1 MSRLLLKGGRLVD
14 PASRHD
20 GTADVLVED
29 GRVVE
34 VGGGLDATGAE
45 VVDCDGLVVCPG
57 LVDLHVHLR
66 EPGRED
72 AETIETGSRAAALGG
87 YTAVCPMP
95 NTDPVADNAGVV
107 EMVAARGREV
117 GLVDVF
123 PVGAVTL
130 GQRGSELAEL
140 GAMARSAARVDCFS
154 DDGRPIR
161 EARLLRLA
169 LEYARAF
176 DAVIADHAE
185 DASLTDGAQM
195 HEGEVSAV
203 LGLAGW
209 PAAAEEMVVAR
220 DLLLAELTG
229 GRLHLC
235 HVSTAGAVELVRA
248 ARARGVRVTAEAT
261 PHHFTLTDEAAR
273 SYDPVFKVNPP
284 LREKADVEAVRL
296 GLADGTLDAIATDH
310 APHARE
316 DKEVEWATAPPGMLG
331 LETALAVTLTEL
343 VGDPGA
349 GAREPHPPIP
359 GPGTGEPHPPIPTPG
374 TREPH
379 HRPIPGPPNREGSPA
394 PEGTAPAVHSPA
406 GGRVPEAVH
415 SPSGYLDLATA
426 VERLTAGPARCR
438 RVPGHGGPVAPG
450 APANLA
456 VFDPGA
462 TWTVDRARLAS
473 RARNTPFHGRR
484 LRGRVV
490 HTLLRGVFTVRDGR
504 ATR

>member
-1 MSRLLLKGGRLVD
+1 MSQRTLLRGGRLVD
-14 PASRHD
+14 PASGHD
-20 GTADVLVED
+20 GVADVLLD
-29 GRVVE
+29 GAVVAE
-34 VGGGLDATGAE
+34 VGPGLEAAGAKQ
-45 VVDCDGLVVCPG
+45 VDCGGLVVCPG
-57 LVDLHVHLR
+57 FVDLHVHLR

-107 EMVAARGREV
+107 EMVAARGRQV

-130 GQRGSELAEL
+130 GQRGVELAEL
-140 GAMARSAARVDCFS
+140 GAMARSAAAVDCFS
-154 DDGRPIR
+154 DDGHPIR

-176 DAVIADHAE
+176 DAVVADHAE

-195 HEGEVSAV
+195 HEGEVSAT

-235 HVSTAGAVELVRA
+235 HVSTGGAVELVRA
-248 ARARGVRVTAEAT
+248 AKARGVRVTAEAA
-261 PHHFTLTDEAAR
+261 PQHFTLTDDTVR

-284 LREKADVEAVRL
+284 LREKADVEAVRQ

-316 DKEVEWATAPPGMLG
+316 DKEVEWSAAPPGMLG
-331 LETALAVTLTEL
+331 LETALGLAVAEL
-343 VGDPGA
+343 VGP
-349 GAREPHPPIP
+349 
-359 GPGTGEPHPPIPTPG
+359 
-374 TREPH
+374 
-379 HRPIPGPPNREGSPA
+379 
-394 PEGTAPAVHSPA
+394 
-406 GGRVPEAVH
+406 
-415 SPSGYLDLATA
+415 GYLELPAA
-426 VERLTAGPARCR
+426 IERLTAGPARCR
-438 RVPGHGGPVAPG
+438 RLPGHGGPVTPG
-450 APANLA
+450 APANLT
-456 VFDPGA
+456 VLDPA
-462 TWTVDRARLAS
+462 ARWTVDRARLAS
-473 RARNTPFHGRR
+473 RARNTPFHGRE
-484 LRGRVV
+484 LTGRVV
-490 HTLLRGVFTVRDGR
+490 HTLLRGAFTVRDGKAQR
-504 ATR
+504 

>member
-1 MSRLLLKGGRLVD
+1 MKRTLLRGGRLVD
-14 PASRHD
+14 PASGHD
-20 GTADVLVED
+20 GVADVLLD
-29 GRVVE
+29 GAVVAE
-34 VGGGLDATGAE
+34 VGPGLEAAGAKQ
-45 VVDCDGLVVCPG
+45 VDCGGLVVCPG
-57 LVDLHVHLR
+57 FVDLHVHLR

-123 PVGAVTL
+123 PVGAVTV
-130 GQRGSELAEL
+130 GRRGAELAEL
-140 GAMARSAARVDCFS
+140 GAMARSAAAVDCFS
-154 DDGRPIR
+154 DDGNPIR

-195 HEGEVSAV
+195 HEGEASAM

-229 GRLHLC
+229 GRVHLC
-235 HVSTAGAVELVRA
+235 HLSTGGAVELVRA
-248 ARARGVRVTAEAT
+248 AKARGVRVTAEAA
-261 PHHFTLTDEAAR
+261 PHHFTLTDDAVR

-284 LREKADVEAVRL
+284 LREKADVEAVRQ
-296 GLADGTLDAIATDH
+296 GLADGTIDAIATDH

-316 DKEVEWATAPPGMLG
+316 DKEVEWPAAPPGMLG
-331 LETALAVTLTEL
+331 LETALGLTLTEL
-343 VGDPGA
+343 V
-349 GAREPHPPIP
+349 
-359 GPGTGEPHPPIPTPG
+359 
-374 TREPH
+374 
-379 HRPIPGPPNREGSPA
+379 A
-394 PEGTAPAVHSPA
+394 P
-406 GGRVPEAVH
+406 
-415 SPSGYLDLATA
+415 GYLDLPAA

-438 RVPGHGGPVAPG
+438 RLPGHGGPVTPG
-450 APANLA
+450 APANLT
-456 VFDPGA
+456 VLDPA
-462 TWTVDRARLAS
+462 ARWTVDRAKLAS
-473 RARNTPFHGRR
+473 RARNTPFHGRE
-484 LRGRVV
+484 LTGRVV
-490 HTLLRGVFTVRDGR
+490 HTLLRGAFTVRDGKAQR
-504 ATR
+504 

>member
-1 MSRLLLKGGRLVD
+1 MVD
-14 PASRHD
+14 PATRHD
-20 GTADVLVED
+20 GVADVLVDD

-34 VGGGLDATGAE
+34 VGPGLEAAGAE
-45 VVDCDGLVVCPG
+45 VVDCDGLVACPG

-130 GQRGSELAEL
+130 GQRGVELAEL

-154 DDGRPIR
+154 DDGLPIR

-169 LEYARAF
+169 LEYTRAF

-195 HEGEVSAV
+195 HEGEVSAM

-235 HVSTAGAVELVRA
+235 HVSTGGAVELVRA
-248 ARARGVRVTAEAT
+248 AKARGVRVTAEAA

-284 LREKADVEAVRL
+284 LREKADVEAVRQ

-316 DKEVEWATAPPGMLG
+316 DKEVEWAAAPPGMLG
-331 LETALAVTLTEL
+331 LQTALALSLTEL
-343 VGDPGA
+343 VGQADPERSVQTGA
-349 GAREPHPPIP
+349 G
-359 GPGTGEPHPPIPTPG
+359 GD
-374 TREPH
+374 TRP
-379 HRPIPGPPNREGSPA
+379 
-394 PEGTAPAVHSPA
+394 
-406 GGRVPEAVH
+406 
-415 SPSGYLDLATA
+415 GYLDLPTV

-438 RVPGHGGPVAPG
+438 RLPGHGGPVAPG

-456 VFDPGA
+456 VFDPVA
-462 TWTVDRARLAS
+462 AWTVDRAKLAS
-473 RARNTPFHGRR
+473 RAHNTPFHGRQ

-490 HTLLRGVFTVRDGR
+490 HTLLRGSFTVRDGQAQR
-504 ATR
+504 

>member
-14 PASRHD
+14 PASGHD
-20 GTADVLVED
+20 GPADVLVDD
-29 GRVVE
+29 GRVAE
-34 VGGGLDATGAE
+34 VGPELDATGAE
-45 VVDCDGLVVCPG
+45 VVDCGGLVVCPG

-123 PVGAVTL
+123 PVGAVTV

-154 DDGRPIR
+154 DDGLPIR

-169 LEYARAF
+169 LEYTRAF
-176 DAVIADHAE
+176 DAVIADHAQ

-195 HEGEVSAV
+195 HEGEVSAM

-235 HVSTAGAVELVRA
+235 HLSTGGAVELVRA
-248 ARARGVRVTAEAT
+248 AKARGVRVTAEAA
-261 PHHFTLTDEAAR
+261 PHHLSLTDEAAR

-296 GLADGTLDAIATDH
+296 GLADGTIDAIATDH

-316 DKEVEWATAPPGMLG
+316 DKEVEWSAAPPGMLG

-343 VGDPGA
+343 VGDPA
-349 GAREPHPPIP
+349 PGARDPQP
-359 GPGTGEPHPPIPTPG
+359 
-374 TREPH
+374 
-379 HRPIPGPPNREGSPA
+379 PIPGPPNREGSPPGSGGA
-394 PEGTAPAVHSPA
+394 P
-406 GGRVPEAVH
+406 AVH

-426 VERLTAGPARCR
+426 IERLTTGPGRCR

-450 APANLA
+450 TPANLA
-456 VFDPGA
+456 VFDPAA

-473 RARNTPFHGRR
+473 RARNTPFHGRE

-490 HTLLRGVFTVRDGR
+490 HTLLRGAFTVRDGLAQR
-504 ATR
+504 

>member
-1 MSRLLLKGGRLVD
+1 MSRRTVLRGGRLVD
-14 PASRHD
+14 PASGHD
-20 GTADVLVED
+20 GVADVLLD
-29 GRVVE
+29 GAAVAE
-34 VGGGLDATGAE
+34 VGAGLEAAGAKE
-45 VVDCDGLVVCPG
+45 VDCGGLVVCPG
-57 LVDLHVHLR
+57 FVDLHVHLR

-130 GQRGSELAEL
+130 GQRGAELAEL
-140 GAMARSAARVDCFS
+140 GAMARSAAGVDCFS
-154 DDGRPIR
+154 DDGHPIR

-176 DAVIADHAE
+176 DAVVADHAE

-195 HEGEVSAV
+195 HEGEVSAM

-235 HVSTAGAVELVRA
+235 HLSTGGAVELVRA
-248 ARARGVRVTAEAT
+248 AKARGVRVTAEAA
-261 PHHFTLTDEAAR
+261 PHHFTLTDDAVR

-284 LREKADVEAVRL
+284 LREKADVEAVRQ
-296 GLADGTLDAIATDH
+296 GLADGTIDAVATDH

-316 DKEVEWATAPPGMLG
+316 DKEVEWSAAPPGMLG
-331 LETALAVTLTEL
+331 LQTALGLALAEL
-343 VGDPGA
+343 VGP
-349 GAREPHPPIP
+349 
-359 GPGTGEPHPPIPTPG
+359 
-374 TREPH
+374 
-379 HRPIPGPPNREGSPA
+379 
-394 PEGTAPAVHSPA
+394 
-406 GGRVPEAVH
+406 
-415 SPSGYLDLATA
+415 GYLELPAA
-426 VERLTAGPARCR
+426 IERLTAGPARCR
-438 RVPGHGGPVAPG
+438 RLPGHGGPVTPG
-450 APANLA
+450 APANLT
-456 VFDPGA
+456 VLDPA
-462 TWTVDRARLAS
+462 ARWTVDRARLAS
-473 RARNTPFHGRR
+473 RARNTPFHGRE
-484 LRGRVV
+484 LTGRVV
-490 HTLLRGVFTVRDGR
+490 HTLLRGAFTVRDGKAQR
-504 ATR
+504 

>member
-1 MSRLLLKGGRLVD
+1 MSKTLLKGGRLVD
-14 PASRHD
+14 PASRTD
-20 GTADVLVED
+20 TRADVLVDD
-29 GRVVE
+29 GRVAE
-34 VGGGLDATGAE
+34 VGPGLDAGRAE

-140 GAMARSAARVDCFS
+140 GAMARSAAAVDCFS

-161 EARLLRLA
+161 EARLLRFA

-195 HEGEVSAV
+195 HEGEVSAM

-235 HVSTAGAVELVRA
+235 HVSTG
-248 ARARGVRVTAEAT
+248 
-261 PHHFTLTDEAAR
+261 
-273 SYDPVFKVNPP
+273 
-284 LREKADVEAVRL
+284 
-296 GLADGTLDAIATDH
+296 
-310 APHARE
+310 
-316 DKEVEWATAPPGMLG
+316 
-331 LETALAVTLTEL
+331 
-343 VGDPGA
+343 
-349 GAREPHPPIP
+349 
-359 GPGTGEPHPPIPTPG
+359 
-374 TREPH
+374 
-379 HRPIPGPPNREGSPA
+379 
-394 PEGTAPAVHSPA
+394 
-406 GGRVPEAVH
+406 
-415 SPSGYLDLATA
+415 
-426 VERLTAGPARCR
+426 
-438 RVPGHGGPVAPG
+438 
-450 APANLA
+450 
-456 VFDPGA
+456 
-462 TWTVDRARLAS
+462 
-473 RARNTPFHGRR
+473 
-484 LRGRVV
+484 
-490 HTLLRGVFTVRDGR
+490 
-504 ATR
+504 

>member
-1 MSRLLLKGGRLVD
+1 M
-14 PASRHD
+14 
-20 GTADVLVED
+20 
-29 GRVVE
+29 
-34 VGGGLDATGAE
+34 
-45 VVDCDGLVVCPG
+45 
-57 LVDLHVHLR
+57 HLR

-195 HEGEVSAV
+195 HEGEVSAM

-235 HVSTAGAVELVRA
+235 HVSTGGAVELVRA
-248 ARARGVRVTAEAT
+248 AKARGVRVTAEAA

-296 GLADGTLDAIATDH
+296 GLADGTIDAIATDH

-316 DKEVEWATAPPGMLG
+316 DKEVEWATRPAGHARPGDRPG
-331 LETALAVTLTEL
+331 R
-343 VGDPGA
+343 DPDRA
-349 GAREPHPPIP
+349 GRARLP
-359 GPGTGEPHPPIPTPG
+359 GPGDRGRAAHRRAGPLPAAGRPRRPGGAGGAGQPGRARPGRHLDGRPGQAGQPGPQHPLPRPPAPRPGRPHPAA
-374 TREPH
+374 RRL
-379 HRPIPGPPNREGSPA
+379 HRPR
-394 PEGTAPAVHSPA
+394 
-406 GGRVPEAVH
+406 R
-415 SPSGYLDLATA
+415 
-426 VERLTAGPARCR
+426 AGPA
-438 RVPGHGGPVAPG
+438 VTGGVG
-450 APANLA
+450 A
-456 VFDPGA
+456 
-462 TWTVDRARLAS
+462 
-473 RARNTPFHGRR
+473 
-484 LRGRVV
+484 RG
-490 HTLLRGVFTVRDGR
+490 
-504 ATR
+504 

>member
-1 MSRLLLKGGRLVD
+1 VLVD
-14 PASRHD
+14 GA
-20 GTADVLVED
+20 
-29 GRVVE
+29 VVAE
-34 VGGGLDATGAE
+34 VGPGLKAAGAK
-45 VVDCDGLVVCPG
+45 VLDCGGLVVCPG

-123 PVGAVTL
+123 PVGAVTV
-130 GQRGSELAEL
+130 GQRGAELAEL

-154 DDGRPIR
+154 DDGHPVR

-176 DAVIADHAE
+176 DAVVADHAE

-195 HEGEVSAV
+195 HEGEVSAM

-235 HVSTAGAVELVRA
+235 HLSTTNAVELVRA
-248 ARARGVRVTAEAT
+248 AKARGVRVTAEAA
-261 PHHFTLTDEAAR
+261 PHHFTLTDEAVR

-284 LREKADVEAVRL
+284 LREKADVEAVRQ
-296 GLADGTLDAIATDH
+296 GLADGTIDAIATDH

-316 DKEVEWATAPPGMLG
+316 DKEVEWSAAPPGMLG
-331 LETALAVTLTEL
+331 LETALGLALTEL
-343 VGDPGA
+343 VGPA
-349 GAREPHPPIP
+349 GREPDARP
-359 GPGTGEPHPPIPTPG
+359 GHLPLP
-374 TREPH
+374 
-379 HRPIPGPPNREGSPA
+379 
-394 PEGTAPAVHSPA
+394 V
-406 GGRVPEAVH
+406 
-415 SPSGYLDLATA
+415 A

-438 RVPGHGGPVAPG
+438 RLPGHGGPVTPG
-450 APANLA
+450 APANLTA
-456 VFDPGA
+456 FDPA
-462 TWTVDRARLAS
+462 ARWTVDRARLAS
-473 RARNTPFHGRR
+473 RARNTPFHGRE
-484 LRGRVV
+484 LTGRVV
-490 HTLLRGVFTVRDGR
+490 HTLLRGAFTVRDGR
-504 ATR
+504 AQR

>member
-1 MSRLLLKGGRLVD
+1 MTRLLLKGGRLVD
-14 PASRHD
+14 PASRTD
-20 GTADVLVED
+20 ATADVLVDD
-29 GRVVE
+29 GRVAE
-34 VGGGLDATGAE
+34 VGAGLDAAGAE

-107 EMVAARGREV
+107 EMVAARGREI

-140 GAMARSAARVDCFS
+140 GAMARSAAAVDCFS

-161 EARLLRLA
+161 EARLLRFA

-195 HEGEVSAV
+195 HEGEVSAM

-220 DLLLAELTG
+220 DLLLAQLTG

-235 HVSTAGAVELVRA
+235 HVSTGGAVELVRA
-248 ARARGVRVTAEAT
+248 AKARGVRVTAEAA

-284 LREKADVEAVRL
+284 LREKADVEAIRQ

-316 DKEVEWATAPPGMLG
+316 DKEVEWGSAPPGMLG

-343 VGDPGA
+343 VGDP
-349 GAREPHPPIP
+349 
-359 GPGTGEPHPPIPTPG
+359 
-374 TREPH
+374 
-379 HRPIPGPPNREGSPA
+379 NREGSSPGGA
-394 PEGTAPAVHSPA
+394 GVPAVHSP
-406 GGRVPEAVH
+406 
-415 SPSGYLDLATA
+415 GYLDLATA
-426 VERLTAGPARCR
+426 IERLTAGPARCR
-438 RVPGHGGPVAPG
+438 RLPGHGGPVAPG

-456 VFDPGA
+456 VFDPA
-462 TWTVDRARLAS
+462 VTWTVDRARLAS
-473 RARNTPFHGRR
+473 RARNTPFHGRE

>member
-1 MSRLLLKGGRLVD
+1 VTVKLLLKGGRLVD
-14 PASRHD
+14 PATRHD
-20 GTADVLVED
+20 GVADVLVDD

-34 VGGGLDATGAE
+34 VGPGLEAAGAE
-45 VVDCDGLVVCPG
+45 VIDCDGLVACPG

-130 GQRGSELAEL
+130 GQRGVELAEL

-154 DDGRPIR
+154 DDGLPIR

-169 LEYARAF
+169 LEYTRAF

-195 HEGEVSAV
+195 HEGEVSAM

-235 HVSTAGAVELVRA
+235 HVSTGGAVELVRA
-248 ARARGVRVTAEAT
+248 AKARGVRVTAEAA

-284 LREKADVEAVRL
+284 LREKADVEAVRQ

-316 DKEVEWATAPPGMLG
+316 DKEVEWAAAPPGMLG
-331 LETALAVTLTEL
+331 LQTALALSLTEL
-343 VGDPGA
+343 VGQADPERSVQTGA
-349 GAREPHPPIP
+349 G
-359 GPGTGEPHPPIPTPG
+359 GD
-374 TREPH
+374 TRL
-379 HRPIPGPPNREGSPA
+379 GD
-394 PEGTAPAVHSPA
+394 
-406 GGRVPEAVH
+406 
-415 SPSGYLDLATA
+415 LDLPTA
-426 VERLTAGPARCR
+426 IERLTAGPARCR
-438 RVPGHGGPVAPG
+438 RLPGHGGPVAPG

-456 VFDPGA
+456 VFDPVA
-462 TWTVDRARLAS
+462 AWTVDRAKLAS
-473 RARNTPFHGRR
+473 RARNTPFHGRQ

-490 HTLLRGVFTVRDGR
+490 HTLLRGSFTVRDGQAQR
-504 ATR
+504 

>member
-1 MSRLLLKGGRLVD
+1 MTQRTLLRGGRLVD
-14 PASRHD
+14 PASGHD
-20 GTADVLVED
+20 GAADVLLD
-29 GRVVE
+29 GGVVAE
-34 VGGGLDATGAE
+34 VGPGLETAGAKR
-45 VVDCDGLVVCPG
+45 VDCGGLVVCPG
-57 LVDLHVHLR
+57 FVDLHVHLR

-130 GQRGSELAEL
+130 GQRGVELAEL
-140 GAMARSAARVDCFS
+140 GAMARSAAAVDCFS
-154 DDGRPIR
+154 DDGHPIR

-176 DAVIADHAE
+176 DAIVADHAE

-195 HEGEVSAV
+195 HEGEVSAM

-235 HVSTAGAVELVRA
+235 HLSTANAVELVRA
-248 ARARGVRVTAEAT
+248 AKARGVRVTAEAA
-261 PHHFTLTDEAAR
+261 PHHFTLTDEVVR

-296 GLADGTLDAIATDH
+296 GLADGTIDAIATDH

-316 DKEVEWATAPPGMLG
+316 DKEVEWQAAPPGMLG
-331 LETALAVTLTEL
+331 LETALGLALAEL
-343 VGDPGA
+343 VGP
-349 GAREPHPPIP
+349 
-359 GPGTGEPHPPIPTPG
+359 
-374 TREPH
+374 
-379 HRPIPGPPNREGSPA
+379 
-394 PEGTAPAVHSPA
+394 
-406 GGRVPEAVH
+406 
-415 SPSGYLDLATA
+415 GYLELPAA
-426 VERLTAGPARCR
+426 IERLTAGPARCR
-438 RVPGHGGPVAPG
+438 RLPGHGGPVTPG
-450 APANLA
+450 APANLT
-456 VFDPGA
+456 VLDPA
-462 TWTVDRARLAS
+462 ARWTVDRARLAS
-473 RARNTPFHGRR
+473 RARNTPFHGRE
-484 LRGRVV
+484 LTGRVV
-490 HTLLRGVFTVRDGR
+490 HTLLRGVFTVRDGKAQR
-504 ATR
+504 

>member
-1 MSRLLLKGGRLVD
+1 VKLLLRGGRLVD
-14 PASRHD
+14 PASGHD
-20 GTADVLVED
+20 GVADVLLD
-29 GRVVE
+29 GAVVAE
-34 VGGGLDATGAE
+34 VGPGVKAAGAK
-45 VVDCDGLVVCPG
+45 VVDCGGLVVCPG
-57 LVDLHVHLR
+57 FVDLHVHLR

-130 GQRGSELAEL
+130 GRRGAELAEL

-154 DDGRPIR
+154 DDGHPIR

-176 DAVIADHAE
+176 DAVVADHAE

-195 HEGEVSAV
+195 HEGEVSAM

-235 HVSTAGAVELVRA
+235 HVSTGGAVELVRA
-248 ARARGVRVTAEAT
+248 AKARGVPVTAEAA
-261 PHHFTLTDEAAR
+261 PHHFSLTDEAVR

-284 LREKADVEAVRL
+284 LREKADVEAVRQ

-316 DKEVEWATAPPGMLG
+316 DKEVEWSAAPPGMLG
-331 LETALAVTLTEL
+331 LETALGLAVTEL
-343 VGDPGA
+343 AAA
-349 GAREPHPPIP
+349 GP
-359 GPGTGEPHPPIPTPG
+359 GPGGGARPG
-374 TREPH
+374 DLPL
-379 HRPIPGPPNREGSPA
+379 
-394 PEGTAPAVHSPA
+394 AV
-406 GGRVPEAVH
+406 V
-415 SPSGYLDLATA
+415 

-438 RVPGHGGPVAPG
+438 RLPGHGGPVAPG
-450 APANLA
+450 APANLT
-456 VFDPGA
+456 VFDPA
-462 TWTVDRARLAS
+462 ARWTVDRARLAS
-473 RARNTPFHGRR
+473 RARNTPFHGRE
-484 LRGRVV
+484 LTGRVV
-490 HTLLRGVFTVRDGR
+490 HTLLRGAFTVRDGKAQR
-504 ATR
+504 

>member
-1 MSRLLLKGGRLVD
+1 MTKLLLKGGRLVD
-14 PASRHD
+14 PATRHD
-20 GTADVLVED
+20 GTADVLVDD
-29 GRVVE
+29 GRVTE
-34 VGGGLDATGAE
+34 VGAGLDATGAE
-45 VVDCDGLVVCPG
+45 VVDCDGLVVSPG

-107 EMVAARGREV
+107 EMVAARGREI

-130 GQRGSELAEL
+130 GQRGAELAEL

-195 HEGEVSAV
+195 HEGEVSAM

-235 HVSTAGAVELVRA
+235 HVSTGGAVELVRA
-248 ARARGVRVTAEAT
+248 ARARGVPVTAEAA

-284 LREKADVEAVRL
+284 LREKADVEAVRR

-343 VGDPGA
+343 VG
-349 GAREPHPPIP
+349 HP
-359 GPGTGEPHPPIPTPG
+359 
-374 TREPH
+374 
-379 HRPIPGPPNREGSPA
+379 GSPA
-394 PEGTAPAVHSPA
+394 LDPTPSARRPPVGERSRPEGGVPAVVHSP
-406 GGRVPEAVH
+406 P
-415 SPSGYLDLATA
+415 GYLDLATA

-456 VFDPGA
+456 VFDPAA

-473 RARNTPFHGRR
+473 RARNTPFHGHQ

-490 HTLLRGVFTVRDGR
+490 HTLLRGAFTVRDGR
-504 ATR
+504 AQR

>member
-1 MSRLLLKGGRLVD
+1 VTRRMLLRGGRLVD
-14 PASRHD
+14 PASGHD
-20 GTADVLVED
+20 GAADVLLD
-29 GRVVE
+29 GAVVAE
-34 VGGGLDATGAE
+34 VGPGLKAAGAR
-45 VVDCDGLVVCPG
+45 VVDCGGLVVCPG

-87 YTAVCPMP
+87 FTAVCPMP

-130 GQRGSELAEL
+130 GQRGVELAEL
-140 GAMARSAARVDCFS
+140 GAMARSAAAVDCFS
-154 DDGRPIR
+154 DDGHPIR

-176 DAVIADHAE
+176 DAVVADHAE

-195 HEGEVSAV
+195 HEGEVSAM

-235 HVSTAGAVELVRA
+235 HVSTANAVELVRA
-248 ARARGVRVTAEAT
+248 AKARGVRVTAEAA
-261 PHHFTLTDEAAR
+261 PHHFTLTDDAVAG
-273 SYDPVFKVNPP
+273 YDPVFKVNPP
-284 LREKADVEAVRL
+284 LREKADVEAVRQ

-316 DKEVEWATAPPGMLG
+316 DKEVEWPAAPPGMLG
-331 LETALAVTLTEL
+331 LETAAGLALTEL
-343 VGDPGA
+343 VGP
-349 GAREPHPPIP
+349 
-359 GPGTGEPHPPIPTPG
+359 
-374 TREPH
+374 
-379 HRPIPGPPNREGSPA
+379 
-394 PEGTAPAVHSPA
+394 
-406 GGRVPEAVH
+406 
-415 SPSGYLDLATA
+415 GYLELAVA

-438 RVPGHGGPVAPG
+438 RLPGHGGPVTPG
-450 APANLA
+450 APANLT
-456 VFDPGA
+456 VLDPA
-462 TWTVDRARLAS
+462 ARWTVDRAGLAS
-473 RARNTPFHGRR
+473 RARNTPFHGRE
-484 LRGRVV
+484 LTGRVV
-490 HTLLRGVFTVRDGR
+490 HTLLRGAFTVRDGKAQR
-504 ATR
+504 

>member
-1 MSRLLLKGGRLVD
+1 MKRTLLRGGRLVD
-14 PASRHD
+14 PASGHD
-20 GTADVLVED
+20 GVADVLLD
-29 GRVVE
+29 GAVVAE
-34 VGGGLDATGAE
+34 VGPGLEAAGAKQ
-45 VVDCDGLVVCPG
+45 VDCGGLVVCPG
-57 LVDLHVHLR
+57 FVDLHVHLR

-123 PVGAVTL
+123 PVGAVTV
-130 GQRGSELAEL
+130 GRRGAELAEL
-140 GAMARSAARVDCFS
+140 GAMARSAAAVDCFS
-154 DDGRPIR
+154 DDGNPIR

-195 HEGEVSAV
+195 HEGEVSAM

-235 HVSTAGAVELVRA
+235 HLSTGGAVELVRA
-248 ARARGVRVTAEAT
+248 AKARGVRVTAEAA
-261 PHHFTLTDEAAR
+261 PHHFALTDDAVR

-284 LREKADVEAVRL
+284 LREKTDVEAVCQ
-296 GLADGTLDAIATDH
+296 GLADGTIDAIATDH

-316 DKEVEWATAPPGMLG
+316 DKEVEWSAAPPGMLG
-331 LETALAVTLTEL
+331 LETALGLTLTEL
-343 VGDPGA
+343 V
-349 GAREPHPPIP
+349 
-359 GPGTGEPHPPIPTPG
+359 
-374 TREPH
+374 
-379 HRPIPGPPNREGSPA
+379 A
-394 PEGTAPAVHSPA
+394 P
-406 GGRVPEAVH
+406 
-415 SPSGYLDLATA
+415 GYLDLAAA

-438 RVPGHGGPVAPG
+438 RLPGHGGPVTPG
-450 APANLA
+450 APANLT
-456 VFDPGA
+456 VVDPA
-462 TWTVDRARLAS
+462 ARWTVDRAKLAS
-473 RARNTPFHGRR
+473 RARNTPFHGRE
-484 LRGRVV
+484 LTGRVV
-490 HTLLRGVFTVRDGR
+490 HTLLRGAFTVRDGKAQR
-504 ATR
+504 

>member
-1 MSRLLLKGGRLVD
+1 MTKRTLLRSGRLVD
-14 PASRHD
+14 PASAHD
-20 GTADVLVED
+20 GVADVLLD
-29 GRVVE
+29 GAVVAE
-34 VGGGLDATGAE
+34 VGAGLEAAGAKE
-45 VVDCDGLVVCPG
+45 VDCGGLVVCPG
-57 LVDLHVHLR
+57 FVDLHVHLR

-130 GQRGSELAEL
+130 GQRGAELAEL
-140 GAMARSAARVDCFS
+140 GAMARSAAGVDCFS
-154 DDGRPIR
+154 DDGHPIR

-176 DAVIADHAE
+176 DAVVADHAE

-195 HEGEVSAV
+195 HEGEVSAM

-235 HVSTAGAVELVRA
+235 HLSTGGAVELVRA
-248 ARARGVRVTAEAT
+248 AKARGVRVTAEAA
-261 PHHFTLTDEAAR
+261 PHHFTLTDDTVR

-284 LREKADVEAVRL
+284 LREKADVEAVRQ
-296 GLADGTLDAIATDH
+296 GLADGTIDAVATDH

-316 DKEVEWATAPPGMLG
+316 DKEVEWSAAPPGMLG
-331 LETALAVTLTEL
+331 LQTALGLALAEL
-343 VGDPGA
+343 VGP
-349 GAREPHPPIP
+349 
-359 GPGTGEPHPPIPTPG
+359 
-374 TREPH
+374 
-379 HRPIPGPPNREGSPA
+379 
-394 PEGTAPAVHSPA
+394 
-406 GGRVPEAVH
+406 
-415 SPSGYLDLATA
+415 GYLELPAA
-426 VERLTAGPARCR
+426 IERLTAGPARCR
-438 RVPGHGGPVAPG
+438 RLPGHGGPVTPG
-450 APANLA
+450 APANLT
-456 VFDPGA
+456 VLDPA
-462 TWTVDRARLAS
+462 ARWTVDRARLAS
-473 RARNTPFHGRR
+473 RARNTPFHGRE
-484 LRGRVV
+484 LTGRVV
-490 HTLLRGVFTVRDGR
+490 HTLLRGAFTVRDGKAQR
-504 ATR
+504 